1 MKRSVWAIISA
12 IAFGFSAPVL
22 GQAFDPMVALKVRPP
37 APITLPNPLPTI
49 SQIEAI
55 EAARARAE
63 RDRAETDLI
72 RQTTAAM
79 QRQRQYTPESPAMTT
94 NNQPTETSPV
104 IRAWLI
110 AAQPR
115 MHLYPDFE
123 QVVFAADVP
132 FTEKLIDLMSGSDYA
147 ADIAYYLGKNKI
159 EAVAI
164 SEMPTLKAAQSVQDI
179 EERLKNKAIDT
190 PDR

>member
-1 MKRSVWAIISA
+1 MKRSVWSIISA
-12 IAFGFSAPVL
+12 TAFGFSVPAL

-72 RQTTAAM
+72 RQTTAEM
-79 QRQRQYTPESPAMTT
+79 QRQRQYAPATPSMAT
-94 NNQPTETSPV
+94 NSQLTETSPI
-104 IRAWLI
+104 IRAWLV

-123 QVVFAADVP
+123 KVVFAADVP
-132 FTEKLIDLMSGSDYA
+132 FTDKLIDLMSGSDYA

-159 EAVAI
+159 EAIAI
-164 SEMPTLKAAQSVQDI
+164 SEMPTLKAAKSISEI
-179 EERLKNKAIDT
+179 ESRIKNRAIDHSE
-190 PDR
+190 